1 MIRPAARSRNG
12 TVTEELL
19 PRFRSFLRAEPGAA
33 GAPQLAF
40 GEQLRVRLQPYDR
53 FVVHKGY
60 SLHPSGVPAIR
71 AQFGYSTLER
81 PYGQKDWLTL
91 DAKWSPNKGLRRPS
105 ILLCDGDEATR
116 FPLGCKCTRMHFDIV
131 GIVRYS

>member
-1 MIRPAARSRNG
+1 MIQPAARSRNG

-53 FVVHKGY
+53 FVIH
-60 SLHPSGVPAIR
+60 LR
-71 AQFGYSTLER
+71 APYTHRAGLESSRQFTHSTPER
-81 PYGQKDWLTL
+81 PYGQKDSVTL